1 MVNYLMNWF
10 SKTVPRYFAP
20 FNFSILEKNTPKME
34 SQTATRT
41 LSATALD
48 YQRKMTNPF
57 IFWFAMLAKLP
68 SAIFWRLN
76 VQKLSSESCEVTIPY
91 FWRSQNPFKSIY
103 FAALAGAAEL
113 STGALCQLALAGRGP
128 FSMLVVD
135 FRAEYSKKANT
146 KITFTCD
153 QGAELFDLIESLQPG
168 STAQLTMISTGKNT
182 SGETVARF
190 FVTWS
195 FKRKS

>member
-1 MVNYLMNWF
+1 
-10 SKTVPRYFAP
+10 
-20 FNFSILEKNTPKME
+20 ME
-34 SQTATRT
+34 PQTATRS
-41 LSATALD
+41 LSPAALE
-48 YQRKMTNPF
+48 YQRKMTNPI
-57 IFWFAMLAKLP
+57 IFWFAMLVKLP
-68 SAIFWRLN
+68 SAVFWRLK
-76 VQKLSSESCEVTIPY
+76 VQGLSSERCEVTIPY

-113 STGALCQLALAGRGP
+113 STGALCQLALAGRGS

-153 QGAELFDLIESLQPG
+153 QGTELFDLIESLQHG
-168 STAQLTMISTGKNT
+168 STGQLTMISTGKNT